1 MKSGLHRRT
10 LSAALSAVF
19 LFGAVIAGGLPYR
32 SVVLAQSEEGVV
44 IVLNARN
51 PTQALSLPEVSK
63 IFLGQTAFWHGVVPV
78 KVMIR
83 PDGSMPAK
91 MFYETVLK
99 RTPQAFRKH
108 WDELQLSGR
117 GVAPKTYGG
126 AEEMAAAIAA
136 TPGGIGF
143 ALSSEIWKV
152 QNKGI
157 KVVNIR

>member
-1 MKSGLHRRT
+1 MKIGLHRRT
-10 LSAALSAVF
+10 LLAALSTMLF
-19 LFGAVIAGGLPYR
+19 LGAMLGGSFAYR
-32 SVVLAQSEEGVV
+32 SLVLAQSEEGVV

-51 PTQALSLPEVSK
+51 PTQGLSVSEASK
-63 IFLGQTAFWHGVVPV
+63 IFLGQTVFWHGVVPV

-83 PDGSMPAK
+83 PDGSVAAK
-91 MFYETVLK
+91 MFYESVLK
-99 RTPQAFRKH
+99 QTPQAFRKH

-117 GVAPKTYGG
+117 GVAPKAYGG

-136 TPGGIGF
+136 APGGIGF